1 MNSAIK
7 RSSFL
12 QAVCLVIA
20 AFVLTGCPALESISK
35 GLSDFQREV
44 DALRASP
51 QASISDFSPRGI
63 AVYLSAWP
71 NVNTGAEFLQWLPPQ
86 FKEDW
91 VMMTRSESLQ
101 TGTAT
106 SPRIILR
113 NGNNFKQVFAFTLKA
128 DASFPLAHPDV
139 IEYMQFD
146 DATQKFRFHEIDLRK
161 SSPLLRMSEDNAN
174 CLHCHGGSPENLRPN
189 WDAYDSWGGML
200 PFNRDRI
207 YQNSVEELAMRTIL
221 NPAARPDLAPIISQ
235 LTLPQGITRAGDGS
249 ISINYNSADPS
260 SSTRNDYN
268 FDGGPASTPPPGAP
282 AGTAVSHGGLFRTI
296 DQATGSS
303 TSDVDGDADQG
314 RGVELFDELTT
325 LNARRIAQELVTRPT
340 TFIDVRPVA
349 LAIVN
354 GCVTAANINSF
365 MIDSG
370 GTDRRPF
377 FETSHGM
384 MNFSSLLIDTESR
397 RRSLPRRKADIQKMN
412 LDGSDGR
419 SSGLIGT
426 YAVGISAD
434 LNRVRQEVFRR
445 SLAFPADSITRL
457 MNDREVYNPS

>member
-146 DATQKFRFHEIDLRK
+146 DATQKFRFH
-161 SSPLLRMSEDNAN
+161 
-174 CLHCHGGSPENLRPN
+174 
-189 WDAYDSWGGML
+189 
-200 PFNRDRI
+200 
-207 YQNSVEELAMRTIL
+207 
-221 NPAARPDLAPIISQ
+221 
-235 LTLPQGITRAGDGS
+235 
-249 ISINYNSADPS
+249 
-260 SSTRNDYN
+260 
-268 FDGGPASTPPPGAP
+268 
-282 AGTAVSHGGLFRTI
+282 
-296 DQATGSS
+296 
-303 TSDVDGDADQG
+303 
-314 RGVELFDELTT
+314 
-325 LNARRIAQELVTRPT
+325 
-340 TFIDVRPVA
+340 
-349 LAIVN
+349 
-354 GCVTAANINSF
+354 
-365 MIDSG
+365 
-370 GTDRRPF
+370 
-377 FETSHGM
+377 
-384 MNFSSLLIDTESR
+384 
-397 RRSLPRRKADIQKMN
+397 
-412 LDGSDGR
+412 
-419 SSGLIGT
+419 
-426 YAVGISAD
+426 
-434 LNRVRQEVFRR
+434 
-445 SLAFPADSITRL
+445 
-457 MNDREVYNPS
+457 